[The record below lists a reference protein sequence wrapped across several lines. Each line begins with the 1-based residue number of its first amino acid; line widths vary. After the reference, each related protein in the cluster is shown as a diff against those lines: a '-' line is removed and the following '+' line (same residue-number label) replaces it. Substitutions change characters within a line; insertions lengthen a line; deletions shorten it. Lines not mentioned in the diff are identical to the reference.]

1 MVISLSDVRCY
12 IAGLR
17 WTTAGRCAARHLM
30 PPRGSDLTRLY
41 AECSLAL
48 RLTSSSGKTPAHRSR
63 TRLRVLRIAFG
74 EVPSERLSPLASL
87 GPHCVRRVCPNR
99 TSFLYDAAPSAISS
113 AELRLAYLY
122 QCYCIDKLRPS
133 FALVP
138 EDQKASIKTKMEQ
151 AERDLDVLISDI
163 GSKGYT
169 VAVNYLERAK
179 HAILEFWRFN
189 SGHESPEP
197 HPRLCHIIQY

>member
-1 MVISLSDVRCY
+1 M
-12 IAGLR
+12 
-17 WTTAGRCAARHLM
+17 
-30 PPRGSDLTRLY
+30 
-41 AECSLAL
+41 
-48 RLTSSSGKTPAHRSR
+48 
-63 TRLRVLRIAFG
+63 
-74 EVPSERLSPLASL
+74 
-87 GPHCVRRVCPNR
+87 
-99 TSFLYDAAPSAISS
+99 
-113 AELRLAYLY
+113 AYLY